1 MDVIAWLMRQ
11 AGRLVWFLMGLLG
24 RVLWAI
30 PRAVRWVFGRRSNT
44 THGSARFAS
53 KRQIRKLGLLGDTG
67 LIVGEHRGRILRYAK
82 PAHAFTYAPTRAGKG
97 IGAVIPN
104 ILDHPGSV
112 VVIDIKGENAAVT
125 RRHRSTLGPV
135 YQFQPQHPDQSAAYN
150 PMDFIRPDFAED
162 DAEALAD
169 LLVQPSGH
177 GHFDTL
183 SKATVMAV
191 VLHVHHTHWSDP
203 NGRTLCEV
211 RRLLSLAKEEFEA
224 FVAEKLM
231 SSPVAAVRNAASN
244 VMKASPEELGSIL
257 TSASRDM
264 GVWDKETVQAI
275 SCISDI
281 KLEAMK
287 HQTVTIYLTVSPDAL
302 GPYGPWLRVMVGQLI
317 AAMTRDA
324 TQPKH
329 PVLFLLDEFPALGRV
344 SAIEKGIGYLAG
356 YGVSLWLV
364 TQDIHQ
370 VADIYKGERW
380 KSLFANCTVRQCFG
394 VNDADSAELAS
405 RMLGTTTVQS
415 HSEGYASDVDQW
427 IGRRNQNQS
436 EAGRPLM
443 TPGEIMTMPDDRMLL
458 FCDGWPI
465 FAKKLDYRR
474 MRRFR
479 GIWDRWT
486 T

>member
-1 MDVIAWLMRQ
+1 MGWVVRQ
-11 AGRLVWFLMGLLG
+11 ALRALWYGLLLVSQG
-24 RVLWAI
+24 LRQLIRLIPYLWKPGKAD
-30 PRAVRWVFGRRSNT
+30 

-53 KRQIRKLGLLGDTG
+53 KRQIRKLGLLRPTG
-67 LIVGEHRGRILRYAK
+67 LIVGEHQGRLLRYGKA
-82 PAHAFTYAPTRAGKG
+82 AHAFTYAPTRAGKG

-135 YQFQPQHPDQSAAYN
+135 YQFQPQNPDQSAAYN

-191 VLHVHHTHWSDP
+191 LLYVHHTHWSDP
-203 NGRTLCEV
+203 NGRTLSEV
-211 RRLLSLAKEEFEA
+211 RRLLSLSKDEFEA
-224 FVAEKLM
+224 FITEKLM
-231 SSPVAAVRNAASN
+231 ASPITAIRNAVSN
-244 VMKASPEELGSIL
+244 VMKAADEEFGSIL
-257 TSASRDM
+257 SSASRDM
-264 GVWDKETVQAI
+264 GVWDKATVQAI
-275 SCISDI
+275 SCMSDI
-281 KLEAMK
+281 KLEALK

-329 PVLFLLDEFPALGRV
+329 PVLFLLDEFPALGRM

-380 KSLFANCTVRQCFG
+380 KSLFANCTIRQCFG
-394 VNDADSAELAS
+394 VNDPDSAELAS

-479 GIWDRWT
+479 GMWDRWLM
-486 T
+486 